1 MTVVVTF
8 ERFKPPDRF
17 DAIPWDEVRIEEAD
31 AEDGSFAQIDAQP
44 LSPTD
49 PDPTAPAFRSF
60 TTSLGTAGEQWYRII
75 FADTNGDTSEPTSP
89 LQNLAIA
96 GVSVDD
102 PFVSTNELAAILQV
116 READN
121 HDALERCLLAAAGE
135 IVTET
140 GRSDFAGWELSL
152 VEQVNLARAEELWKQ
167 MKAPWGVIMTS
178 GPAAEFGPARI
189 ARDTFERHALTLSPL
204 KVAWGIA

>member
-17 DAIPWDEVRIEEAD
+17 DAIPWSEVRIEEASSE
-31 AEDGSFAQIDAQP
+31 AGSFAQIDAQALTP
-44 LSPTD
+44 VD

-60 TTSLGTAGEQWYRII
+60 TTADGTAAEQWYRVI
-75 FADTNGDTSEPTSP
+75 FADGNGDTSTPTTA

-96 GVSVDD
+96 GVSVDEAYATT
-102 PFVSTNELAAILQV
+102 SELAQIISVNEPA
-116 READN
+116 N
-121 HDALERCLLAAAGE
+121 HDALERVLLAAAGE

-152 VEQVNLARAEELWKQ
+152 VQQVNLARAEELWKQ
-167 MKAPWGVIMTS
+167 MKAPWGVILTS

-189 ARDTFERHALTLSPL
+189 ARDTFERHAITLSPL
-204 KVAWGIA
+204 KVTWGIA